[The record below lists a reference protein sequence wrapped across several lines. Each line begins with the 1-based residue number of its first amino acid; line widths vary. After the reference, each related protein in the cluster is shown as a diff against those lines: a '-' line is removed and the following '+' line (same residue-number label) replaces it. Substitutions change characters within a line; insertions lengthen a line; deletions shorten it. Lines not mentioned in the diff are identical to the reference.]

1 MIKICILD
9 YGSGNVRSVFNVI
22 KHLGYD
28 VEISNSKLAIKNSSH
43 LILPGVGS
51 YGSAMDKINE
61 KIPLECLEN
70 SVFIDGKPFLGI
82 CVGMQVLS
90 DEGNEFGKKEG
101 LGWINGSVNIL
112 DSDNLPLPHVGWNDV
127 DFKVEKSIMNG
138 LLDNKD
144 FYFVHSYYFEALK
157 KENVIATTSYGK
169 NFPSI
174 VNKDNI
180 YGFQF
185 HPEKSQRAGQLILKN
200 FIKL

>member
-1 MIKICILD
+1 M
-9 YGSGNVRSVFNVI
+9 
-22 KHLGYD
+22 
-28 VEISNSKLAIKNSSH
+28 
-43 LILPGVGS
+43 
-51 YGSAMDKINE
+51 
-61 KIPLECLEN
+61 ECLEN

-101 LGWINGSVNIL
+101 LGWISGSVNIL

-185 HPEKSQRAGQLILKN
+185 HPEKSQRTGQLILKN